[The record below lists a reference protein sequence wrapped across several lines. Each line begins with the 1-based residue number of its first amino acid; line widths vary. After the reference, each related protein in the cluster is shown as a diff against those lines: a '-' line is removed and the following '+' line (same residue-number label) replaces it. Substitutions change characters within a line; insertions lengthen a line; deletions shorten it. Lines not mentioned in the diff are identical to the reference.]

1 LPKDDKTEE
10 SMNLNVTKSHI
21 SPSDSG
27 LVSSKWGS
35 NQKKNGEYKNV
46 VEQHKDVETKVIQ
59 GNENIKQ
66 TIDKIF
72 QDCHSSYS
80 LYIDKTGPSLQI
92 ETPQYREILSELKN
106 KNVKIRVISEMTTDN
121 LETCSKFIDLYHIDL
136 RHLKGLEG
144 VFGIVD
150 NRLFFTLS
158 TLHCNTSSIS
168 ELIYSNVG
176 SIVNQNRYL
185 FETMWKKAIPAEQ
198 RIKEI
203 KKRILPIETYL
214 IEDPQEGLNYSIDF
228 VNNVEKGLSICTSIG
243 NLILLDKTKPLLQ
256 AYLELLS
263 KQKKGIVKGG
273 IRWLTNIDTNKYL
286 ELVKKF
292 LDIDIEIRHTD
303 HLPPLNF
310 AISDKQFV
318 GSIEKIA
325 DRKMFERILH
335 STEPLYMIHFQSI
348 FEQLWKEGINAQ
360 DRIRQIE
367 TGFAAVTTKV
377 FENPIQSKNLFLQ
390 IIEEAQD
397 EIMVI
402 FPSLNTI
409 KNQSKIGLFNLLK
422 LKNQQNFRIRILS
435 PSIDTVKEILLLEYS
450 NERYTTIDNIMIREI
465 PKQQEFRS
473 TILMVDKKHLLTIE
487 VKDDT
492 KQTFEEAIGMV
503 TYSTS
508 YPTLLSYISIFE
520 TLWTQTE
527 IFEHIRIANEK
538 LIQSEELERE
548 FINTAAHELRTPIQ
562 AIMGYTDLNLEI
574 VDDILKTAKLS
585 KDEILQRTVTQL
597 HKNFGAVS
605 RNSNRLNELINNLL
619 DVARIESNRID
630 NLLHLR
636 KEKLDLVKEI
646 QESIKTELGQKLKD
660 KDIEINLIL
669 DCLDEHSWVYAD
681 RSRLNQIIN
690 NLIGNAIQFSN
701 HNGKIDII
709 IEENT
714 STAYESDNTRKGSNY
729 NEIKEHEVS
738 IQNSE
743 SSGRAEVLVAIRDTG
758 KGISSQIM
766 PRLFEKFITDSVT
779 GTGLGLYITRNLVEA
794 MGGRTWAFNNHNGV
808 GSTFVFSLPKAD
820 DGIIK
825 SK

>member
-10 SMNLNVTKSHI
+10 SMNLNVTRTHTSR
-21 SPSDSG
+21 SDSG
-27 LVSSKWGS
+27 LVSSKYGS
-35 NQKKNGEYKNV
+35 NQKKNGDYKNV
-46 VEQHKDVETKVIQ
+46 VEQNKDEETKVIQ

-80 LYIDKTGPSLQI
+80 LYIDKTGPLLKI

-121 LETCSKFIDLYHIDL
+121 LETCSKFIDLYNIDL
-136 RHLKGLEG
+136 RHLKGVEG

-150 NRLFFTLS
+150 NRLFFILS
-158 TLHCNTSSIS
+158 TVQGNTSSVS
-168 ELIYSNVG
+168 ELIYSNVD
-176 SIVNQNRYL
+176 SVVNQNRYL

-214 IEDPQEGLNYSIDF
+214 IEDAQEGLNYSIDF

-243 NLILLDKTKPLLQ
+243 NLKLLDNTKPLLQ

-263 KQKKGIVKGG
+263 KQKKGILKGG
-273 IRWLTNIDTNKYL
+273 IRWLTNIDNNKYL

-292 LDIDIEIRHTD
+292 LNIGIEIRHSD

-318 GSIEKIA
+318 GSIEKTV
-325 DRKMFERILH
+325 DRKMFERILN

-367 TGFAAVTTKV
+367 SGFSAVTTKV
-377 FENPIQSKNLFLQ
+377 FENPVQSRNLLLQ

-409 KNQSKIGLFNLLK
+409 KRQSKIGLFNLLK

-450 NERYTTIDNIMIREI
+450 NEKYTTIDNIMVREI

-487 VKDDT
+487 VKDDA

-520 TLWTQTE
+520 TLWAQTE
-527 IFEHIRIANEK
+527 MFEHIRIANEK
-538 LIQSEELERE
+538 LIESEELERE

-597 HKNFGAVS
+597 QKNFDAVS
-605 RNSNRLNELINNLL
+605 RNSNRLNGLINNLL

-660 KDIEINLIL
+660 KDIEINFIL
-669 DCLDEHSWVYAD
+669 DCLDEHCWIYAD
-681 RSRLNQIIN
+681 RSRFNQIIN
-690 NLIGNAIQFSN
+690 NLIGNAIRFSN

-709 IEENT
+709 VEENT
-714 STAYESDNTRKGSNY
+714 STVSESDNMRKDINY
-729 NEIKEHEVS
+729 SKVKEDEVG
-738 IQNSE
+738 IHDSE
-743 SSGRAEVLVAIRDTG
+743 SSGKAEVLVAIRDTG
-758 KGISSQIM
+758 KGISPQIM
-766 PRLFEKFITDSVT
+766 PKLFEKFITDSIT

-794 MGGRTWAFNNHNGV
+794 MDGKIWAFNNPDGV

-820 DGIIK
+820 DAQTK
-825 SK
+825 